1 MKRPDA
7 IKQLVAAE
15 AAKSYPP
22 LQVAAVVK
30 KFGRESGFAGP
41 AEHLTTKDVANVQ
54 WKLRGPQTKH
64 LFADGSLESDI
75 QKTITFLTEKGFN
88 CSRFSANTNSYQG
101 FSFA

>member
-30 KFGRESGFAGP
+30 ELGKESGLAGP
-41 AEHLTTKDVANVQ
+41 AKYLTTKDVANLQ
-54 WKLRGPQTKH
+54 LKLRGPQSKH
-64 LFADGSLESDI
+64 LFAEM
-75 QKTITFLTEKGFN
+75 
-88 CSRFSANTNSYQG
+88 
-101 FSFA
+101 